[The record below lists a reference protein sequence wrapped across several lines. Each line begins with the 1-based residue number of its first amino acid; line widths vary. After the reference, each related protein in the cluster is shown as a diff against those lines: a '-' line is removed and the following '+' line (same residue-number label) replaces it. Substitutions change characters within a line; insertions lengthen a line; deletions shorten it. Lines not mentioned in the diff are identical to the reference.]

1 MPRPL
6 FETEE
11 DLDREAA
18 ATKALCE
25 YLGADAIKLPMR
37 SRADQL
43 LHSEGKCVAIVEAK
57 CRNVSSARY
66 EDYMLSASK
75 YGALYDWAEKGFD
88 TYLLVRWT
96 DATGFVSI
104 PTKHTSG
111 TGGRYDRGDLAD
123 IEPMV
128 YIPVDSFTFI
138 DGDRLC

>member
-1 MPRPL
+1 MTRPL
-6 FETEE
+6 FETSE

-25 YLGADAIKLPMR
+25 HLGADAIKLPMR

-43 LHSEGKCVAIVEAK
+43 LHSEGECVAIVEAK
-57 CRNVSSARY
+57 CRNISSARY

-75 YGALYDWAEKGFD
+75 YNALCDWAEKGFN

-96 DATGFVSI
+96 DTTGYIQI
-104 PTKHTSG
+104 PTEHGTG

-123 IEPMV
+123 IEAMV

-138 DGDRLC
+138 DGE